1 MQEQVYTVKVTA
13 DKTEWRN
20 ERGQRQ
26 RHRLDGPAVEWAN
39 GEKYWYQNGQRHRL
53 DGPAV
58 EWANGAKTWY
68 QNGKRH
74 RPDGPAIEYA
84 NGTKCWY
91 QNGQRHRIDGPA
103 VEYADGEKYWF
114 INGENLPKPE
124 FLART
129 QSRELTLDEIAQRFG
144 IPVELLK
151 IKKG

>member
-20 ERGQRQ
+20 EKGEL
-26 RHRLDGPAVEWAN
+26 HRLDGPAVEYAS
-39 GEKYWYQNGQRHRL
+39 GEKHWFQNGQRHRL

-58 EWANGAKTWY
+58 ELATGTKYWY
-68 QNGKRH
+68 QNDLR
-74 RPDGPAIEYA
+74 
-84 NGTKCWY
+84 
-91 QNGQRHRIDGPA
+91 QRVDGPA
-103 VEYADGEKYWF
+103 VEYANGDKYWYQNSKLHRLDGPAIERAVGDKQWY
-114 INGENLPKPE
+114 INGENLSERE

-129 QSRELTLDEIAQRFG
+129 QSRELTMDEIAQKFD